1 MQHAQIFIIPPQNW
15 HLNAGPMHAEQ
26 PFYPRNYVSPSLLV
40 FFLFCFLFFVFVRR
54 GELES
59 S

>member
-40 FFLFCFLFFVFVRR
+40 FFFVLFFVFCFC
-54 GELES
+54 
-59 S
+59 